1 MEISFFCAVNLN
13 YSYKAFLITSLLVGN
28 LILLLVSVKLTK
40 EQETPEE
47 TVPIEYAEIF
57 PEEEEEIALA
67 LPKERVEIQ
76 THSAFNEAE
85 KFISEIE
92 NSRNDE
98 FEEETLADPVAQPNE
113 NSGSSANF
121 GEVQDKLEKV
131 KDKLSE
137 AAAKK
142 KKLEPSKSVNR
153 KTTITY
159 RLVDRKSVDL
169 LNPVYTCNAGG
180 KIVITIEVNGLGE
193 VVKAD
198 YNPTLST
205 TTNVCLIDAALEYAK
220 GSLFNA
226 KADKPKQLGTISY
239 MFPGQE

>member
-1 MEISFFCAVNLN
+1 VNLN

-40 EQETPEE
+40 SEEIVEEE
-47 TVPIEYAEIF
+47 TMAVEYAEIF
-57 PEEEEEIALA
+57 PEEEEVIALTTA
-67 LPKERVEIQ
+67 QEKMEIQ

-92 NSRNDE
+92 NSRNE
-98 FEEETLADPVAQPNE
+98 SLEEESLSEPKSYEYD
-113 NSGSSANF
+113 NSGDGTDF
-121 GEVQDKLEKV
+121 GKAQEKLEEV
-131 KDKLSE
+131 KDKLAE
-137 AAAKK
+137 AAAIK

-169 LNPVYTCNAGG
+169 LNPVYTCDAGG

-193 VVKAD
+193 VVQAN

-205 TTNVCLIDAALEYAK
+205 TTNVCLIEAALEYAK

-239 MFPGQE
+239 VFPGQE

>member
-1 MEISFFCAVNLN
+1 M
-13 YSYKAFLITSLLVGN
+13 VGN

-40 EQETPEE
+40 SEEIVEEE
-47 TVPIEYAEIF
+47 TMAVEYAEIF
-57 PEEEEEIALA
+57 PEEEEVIALTTA
-67 LPKERVEIQ
+67 QEKMEIQ

-92 NSRNDE
+92 NSRNE
-98 FEEETLADPVAQPNE
+98 SLEEESLSEPKSYEYD
-113 NSGSSANF
+113 NSGDGTDF
-121 GEVQDKLEKV
+121 GKAQEKLEEV
-131 KDKLSE
+131 KDKLAE
-137 AAAKK
+137 AAAIK

-169 LNPVYTCNAGG
+169 LNPVYTCDAGG

-193 VVKAD
+193 VVQAN

-205 TTNVCLIDAALEYAK
+205 TTNVCLIEAALEYAK

-239 MFPGQE
+239 VFPGQE

>member
-1 MEISFFCAVNLN
+1 MKIPFFCGVNLN

-40 EQETPEE
+40 EQETVVE
-47 TVPIEYAEIF
+47 TVPVEYADIL
-57 PEEEEEIALA
+57 PEEEEVIALVV
-67 LPKERVEIQ
+67 PEERVEIQ

-98 FEEETLADPVAQPNE
+98 FEEETLPDPIAQPYDP
-113 NSGSSANF
+113 SGSSAKF
-121 GEVQDKLEKV
+121 GEVQDKLEEV
-131 KDKLSE
+131 KDKLSQ

-153 KTTITY
+153 KTTISY
-159 RLVDRKSVDL
+159 RLVDRKSIDL

-180 KIVITIEVNGLGE
+180 KIVITIEVNSLGE
-193 VVKAD
+193 VVKAN

-226 KADKPKQLGTISY
+226 KADKPRQLGTISY
-239 MFPGQE
+239 LFPGQE

>member
-1 MEISFFCAVNLN
+1 M
-13 YSYKAFLITSLLVGN
+13 VGN

-40 EQETPEE
+40 SEEILEEE
-47 TVPIEYAEIF
+47 TMAVEYAEIF
-57 PEEEEEIALA
+57 PEEEEVIALTTA
-67 LPKERVEIQ
+67 QEKMEIQ
-76 THSAFNEAE
+76 THSAYNEAE

-92 NSRNDE
+92 NSRNE
-98 FEEETLADPVAQPNE
+98 SLEEESLSEPKSYEYDKSGDGTDFDKAQE
-113 NSGSSANF
+113 
-121 GEVQDKLEKV
+121 KLEEV
-131 KDKLSE
+131 KDKLAE
-137 AAAKK
+137 AAAIK
-142 KKLEPSKSVNR
+142 KKLEPSMSVNR

-169 LNPVYTCNAGG
+169 LNPVYTCDAGG

-193 VVKAD
+193 VVQAN

-205 TTNVCLIDAALEYAK
+205 TTNVCLIEAALEYAK

-239 MFPGQE
+239 VFPGQE

>member
-1 MEISFFCAVNLN
+1 MAV
-13 YSYKAFLITSLLVGN
+13 
-28 LILLLVSVKLTK
+28 
-40 EQETPEE
+40 
-47 TVPIEYAEIF
+47 EYAESF
-57 PEEEEEIALA
+57 PEEEEEIALTTVQE
-67 LPKERVEIQ
+67 KMDIQ

-92 NSRNDE
+92 NSRNE
-98 FEEETLADPVAQPNE
+98 SLEEESLSEPKSYDFD
-113 NSGSSANF
+113 NSGSGSDF
-121 GEVQDKLEKV
+121 GEAQEKLEEV
-131 KDKLSE
+131 KDKLAE

-159 RLVDRKSVDL
+159 RLVDRKSIDL
-169 LNPVYTCNAGG
+169 LNPVYTCEAGG

-205 TTNVCLIDAALEYAK
+205 TTNVCLIEAALEYAR

-226 KADKPKQLGTISY
+226 KANKPKQLGTISY
-239 MFPGQE
+239 LFPGQE